1 MPKQSTRH
9 SYRSRRERNDIAG
22 RRFKQILL
30 FAVLIGIMLLLR
42 NWREYYNY
50 FITYFNGL

>member
-9 SYRSRRERNDIAG
+9 SYKSRRERNDIAG

-30 FAVLIGIMLLLR
+30 FVVIIGVLLLLR

-50 FITYFNGL
+50 FSTYFNGL

>member
-22 RRFKQILL
+22 RRFKQILF
-30 FAVLIGIMLLLR
+30 FAVLIGIVLLLR
-42 NWREYYNY
+42 NWRENYNY
-50 FITYFNGL
+50 FVTYFNGL